1 MTARRTL
8 AERYELTSPIGRGGM
23 GEVWSGYDK
32 RLDRPVAV
40 KLLRPDVLPFGSDH
54 TTLAKRFLREAR
66 LTARVEH
73 PGVPAVFDAGAE
85 VNELYLVMQLVPG
98 IDLGDFLVQHQPVPV
113 DWAVA
118 VAAQV
123 ASVLAAAHTVSLVH
137 RDLKPGNVMIK
148 PDGTVTVLDFGVAT
162 LLETDLTRLTT
173 TGEAIGSPAY
183 MSPEQVLGGVPS
195 PRSDLYSLG
204 CILHE
209 LLAGIRPFTAEGT
222 YPAMRQH
229 VEDPPPPLRAH
240 RDDTPA
246 EIEELVLRLL
256 AKAPDDRPA
265 DAHEVY
271 ERLLPFLPKPRSSN
285 PSDEPARPSDPTRPY
300 RRPFAPRRRSASSR
314 AVPAAPR
321 ALDFAGT
328 RDEAAELAM
337 AGRFTQAAELLE
349 HLLGQVGAIDHPRTQ
364 RRGARLQLANTLL
377 LGGDYA
383 GALTQ
388 YELLVT
394 EIGPERAADD
404 SDVLHWRLQIAIC
417 HAALGHAPEALAQL
431 NPVLEIQQRRLGA
444 THDEV
449 VELRQEVAKLQ
460 ASAGD
465 VRRAAA
471 QVRSLL
477 VDLGPAHPRVAEL
490 RAMVSRFTG

>member
-40 KLLRPDVLPFGSDH
+40 KLLRPDVLPHGSDH

-85 VNELYLVMQLVPG
+85 GNELYLVMQLVPG

-123 ASVLAAAHTVSLVH
+123 ASVLAAAHAVSLVH
-137 RDLKPGNVMIK
+137 RDLKPGNVMVK
-148 PDGTVTVLDFGVAT
+148 PDGAVTVLDFGVAT

-173 TGEAIGSPAY
+173 TGEAVGSPAY

-195 PRSDLYSLG
+195 PRSDLYALG

-209 LLAGIRPFTAEGT
+209 LLAGTRPFTAEGT

-229 VEDPPPPLRAH
+229 VEEPPPPLRTRRA
-240 RDDTPA
+240 DTPV

-256 AKAPDDRPA
+256 AKAPEDRPA
-265 DAHEVY
+265 DAQEVY
-271 ERLLPFLPKPRSSN
+271 ERLLPFLPAPRS
-285 PSDEPARPSDPTRPY
+285 
-300 RRPFAPRRRSASSR
+300 
-314 AVPAAPR
+314 
-321 ALDFAGT
+321 
-328 RDEAAELAM
+328 
-337 AGRFTQAAELLE
+337 
-349 HLLGQVGAIDHPRTQ
+349 
-364 RRGARLQLANTLL
+364 GARSDDAP
-377 LGGDYA
+377 A
-383 GALTQ
+383 G
-388 YELLVT
+388 
-394 EIGPERAADD
+394 P
-404 SDVLHWRLQIAIC
+404 S
-417 HAALGHAPEALAQL
+417 
-431 NPVLEIQQRRLGA
+431 
-444 THDEV
+444 
-449 VELRQEVAKLQ
+449 
-460 ASAGD
+460 
-465 VRRAAA
+465 
-471 QVRSLL
+471 
-477 VDLGPAHPRVAEL
+477 
-490 RAMVSRFTG
+490 

>member
-32 RLDRPVAV
+32 RLDRPIAV
-40 KLLRPDVLPFGSDH
+40 KLLRSDVLPLGADH

-73 PGVPAVFDAGAE
+73 PGVPAVFDAGTDG
-85 VNELYLVMQLVPG
+85 NELYLVLQLVPG
-98 IDLGDFLVQHQPVPV
+98 IDLIDFLAQHQPVPL

-118 VAAQV
+118 VAAQI
-123 ASVLAAAHTVSLVH
+123 ASVLAAAHAMSLVH

-148 PDGTVTVLDFGVAT
+148 PDGAVTVLDFGVAT
-162 LLETDLTRLTT
+162 LLEADLTRLTT

-183 MSPEQVLGGVPS
+183 MSPEQVLGGVSS

-209 LLAGIRPFTAEGT
+209 LLAGTRPFTAEGT

-229 VEDPPPPLRAH
+229 VEDLPPRLRAQ
-240 RDDTPA
+240 RADTPA
-246 EIEELVLRLL
+246 EVEELVLQLL
-256 AKAPDDRPA
+256 AKVPEDRPA
-265 DAHEVY
+265 DAQEVY
-271 ERLLPFLPKPRSSN
+271 ERLLPFLPKPRSEAQ
-285 PSDEPARPSDPTRPY
+285 SDEQSGPSDPTRPY
-300 RRPFAPRRRSASSR
+300 RQPFAPRSRSASR
-314 AVPAAPR
+314 QPVLTVPRTRDLAEA
-321 ALDFAGT
+321 

-349 HLLGQVGAIDHPRTQ
+349 NFLAQADDQPRNQQ
-364 RRGARLQLANTLL
+364 RSARLQLANTLL

-383 GALTQ
+383 RALTQ

-404 SDVLHWRLQIAIC
+404 SDVLHWRLQIAVC
-417 HAALGHAPEALAQL
+417 HAALGHVPKALAHL
-431 NPVLEIQQRRLGA
+431 KPVLDIQQRQLGA

-449 VELRQEVAKLQ
+449 VELRREAARLQ

-465 VRRAAA
+465 VRGAAA
-471 QVRSLL
+471 RVRSLL
-477 VDLGPAHPRVAEL
+477 SDLGPSHPQGAEL
-490 RAMVSRFTG
+490 RAMLSRFTG